1 MAWVKMFKK
10 PGGGLKKSYQPGSM
24 LSLALTK
31 GLLNEPGQNS
41 CFLNSAVQVLWQLD
55 IFRRSLRQL
64 SGHFCLGDACIFCAL
79 KSIFSQFQQ
88 SRERVLPSDSLRN
101 ALAETF
107 KDEQRFQ
114 LGLMDDAAEC
124 FENILERIHL
134 HIVSDAATDAC
145 SSKSCITHQKF
156 AMMLYEQFVC
166 RCCGASSD
174 PHPFTELVHYVSTTA
189 LCQQVDRMMG
199 KSERLRSDMFGELLQ
214 AANNTGDLRS
224 CPSNCGQSIKIR
236 RVLMNCPEIV
246 TIGFVWDAEQS
257 DLTDDVIR
265 SLGPRLNLCGLFN
278 RVTDENA
285 KRSELHLVGMICFS
299 SKHYSAFAYHTK
311 SSKWM
316 FFDDATVKEIGS
328 KWKDVASKCIR
339 GHFQPLLLFYTN
351 PEGSP
356 VSNEDA
362 PRQTSMCPR
371 YKAQVNGDTTV
382 KHPLGSPKKFQE
394 PFTEHLKRP
403 SDTSK
408 KDRGHRRMDP
418 SQHKEMAHAR
428 SSSPEN
434 GPRPTMDQKSKTHPR
449 TEKSSNHSSR
459 GSQEPRGNSFG
470 TQGAGHSRKN
480 NTSPSRYDQ
489 DSCQEPWEKGGNEGS
504 HNKSKSTWRPI
515 REVLNVDT
523 VLNELEQRR
532 QQQHD
537 SPRHSKPS
545 SQERVHSEQSR
556 DREYVRTREDRK
568 KCLMTIY
575 EDEQRHETESH
586 SSVESESRANQQR
599 GSRLKGGPKTLLR
612 SDTWTIQ
619 RTESGYESSDRLSSG
634 STNPD
639 SPGVDCFVVKDQRTT
654 PEAHLQSQLHQK
666 GGDAK
671 SSVTSSPSHNGK
683 HQPKPQGKNHD
694 QVSHSHL
701 KCSPSSRRKS
711 KYTSSTSRKAASSER
726 DSNASDNRQSEQHSG
741 ESTALRHITKTS
753 SSEWNSSDDLALSE
767 PEDRENSYRSSNSE
781 SVTSESQCPHMT
793 LPYHP
798 PSNVTA
804 EPLQPNNQ
812 RQPGTTGSPHLRPTQ
827 RIPPHQ
833 GETSHA
839 VFRPRMLQETFPSSP
854 RLSSTSFVS
863 PHRKPDMSGL
873 RTLSDASSKSGSDPE
888 RSTPSSCD
896 SEERLTRCRGEQ
908 AVPAQEVSLTTYFNV
923 DNCMTETY
931 RLKYH
936 NQRPLVLSATVPRTV
951 VVTERRDTSH
961 TLPPDTHS
969 QDVPKARPETSHNS
983 NKPTAKWNP
992 VTAKGLDERGFL

>member
-1 MAWVKMFKK
+1 MKWMEPVARPAHQLPPSSMSSRSKSPPNSGEAAGSNSRAWVKMFKK

-134 HIVSDAATDAC
+134 HTVSDTATDAC

-174 PHPFTELVHYVSTTA
+174 PHPFTEFVHYVSTTA
-189 LCQQVDRMMG
+189 LCQQVDRMLG
-199 KSERLRSDMFGELLQ
+199 KNERLRSDMFGELLQ
-214 AANNTGDLRS
+214 AANNTGDQRS

-236 RVLMNCPEIV
+236 RVLLNRPEIV

-265 SLGPRLNLCGLFN
+265 ALGPRLNLCGLFN

-328 KWKDVASKCIR
+328 KWKDVASKCVR
-339 GHFQPLLLFYTN
+339 GHYQPLLLFYTN

-356 VSNEDA
+356 VSSEDA
-362 PRQTSMCPR
+362 PRQTTMWPR
-371 YKAQVNGDTTV
+371 YKAQMNGDLT
-382 KHPLGSPKKFQE
+382 
-394 PFTEHLKRP
+394 
-403 SDTSK
+403 
-408 KDRGHRRMDP
+408 
-418 SQHKEMAHAR
+418 EMAHAR
-428 SSSPEN
+428 SSSPPEN
-434 GPRPTMDQKSKTHPR
+434 GPRTLVDQKLKTHPR
-449 TEKSSNHSSR
+449 SEKSSNHPSR
-459 GSQEPRGNSFG
+459 GCQEPRGQSIS
-470 TQGAGHSRKN
+470 TQGSGGGGGHSRKN
-480 NTSPSRYDQ
+480 NSSPSRPEQ
-489 DSCQEPWEKGGNEGS
+489 DSCREQDS
-504 HNKSKSTWRPI
+504 RNKSKSTWRPI

-537 SPRHSKPS
+537 SPRHGKPP
-545 SQERVHSEQSR
+545 SQERAHGEQSR
-556 DREYVRTREDRK
+556 DREREYARAREDRRQ

-599 GSRLKGGPKTLLR
+599 GGRLKGGPKALLR

-639 SPGVDCFVVKDQRTT
+639 SPGVDGFVVKDQRST
-654 PEAHLQSQLHQK
+654 PEAQLQSQLHRK

-671 SSVTSSPSHNGK
+671 SSTTSSPSHNGK

-694 QVSHSHL
+694 QVPHSHL
-701 KCSPSSRRKS
+701 KCSPSARRKS
-711 KYTSSTSRKAASSER
+711 KYTSSTSRKVVSSER
-726 DSNASDNRQSEQHSG
+726 DSAGSENRPSEPTSCKGHAGENAAQ
-741 ESTALRHITKTS
+741 RHMAKTS

-767 PEDRENSYRSSNSE
+767 PDDGENTSANELRCPR
-781 SVTSESQCPHMT
+781 VTSPCSPAGAA
-793 LPYHP
+793 
-798 PSNVTA
+798 TA
-804 EPLQPNNQ
+804 EPLQLNSQ
-812 RQPGTTGSPHLRPTQ
+812 RPLGRTGSPLQ
-827 RIPPHQ
+827 RISPHP
-833 GETSHA
+833 GETGHPAS
-839 VFRPRMLQETFPSSP
+839 RPRTLQEPFPPSP
-854 RLSSTSFVS
+854 RLSPTSCAC
-863 PHRKPDMSGL
+863 PHRRPDISGL
-873 RTLSDASSKSGSDPE
+873 RTFSDASSKSGSDPG
-888 RSTPSSCD
+888 RSTPSSCE
-896 SEERLTRCRGEQ
+896 SEERSTGCRVER
-908 AVPAQEVSLTTYFNV
+908 AAPAQEVSLTTYFTV

-936 NQRPLVLSATVPRTV
+936 NQRPLVLSASVPRAAV
-951 VVTERRDTSH
+951 AGERRDTGH
-961 TLPPDTHS
+961 TLPTDTYS
-969 QDVPKARPETSHNS
+969 QDLPKARPETSHNS